1 MSSTVDIASSFIQ
14 GAPPSELAD
23 VVKDIKALTSDDDPS
38 LIAKL
43 KPAFQKY
50 NEEQLTA
57 VKLTGGNDY
66 ALISSYNKLSSSS
79 SSQYYDTAS
88 STSFEFDHTTS
99 KASSPQSYTHDTQH
113 SSLVQ
118 SILKS
123 LTSHFAEHYP
133 PSSSSS
139 AFTVCPTPDD
149 SQIAILISSTKSS
162 PKNFL
167 SGQWRSTFLFDPA
180 LTTLSGA
187 LKVNV
192 HYYEDGNVALTT
204 KKEIENVDVGGSDGA
219 SVVRKIAAIEKQY
232 QEEVNRTIVGMN
244 ENSFKGLRRQL
255 PVTRQK
261 VEWERIRGYALGSDL
276 RGEAKR

>member
-1 MSSTVDIASSFIQ
+1 MGAKGGADTMSSTVDITSSFIQ

-50 NEEQLTA
+50 NEEQLVA
-57 VKLTGGNDY
+57 VKLPGANDY
-66 ALISSYNKLSSSS
+66 VLISSYNRLPSSSS
-79 SSQYYDTAS
+79 GSQYYDTAS

-133 PSSSSS
+133 PSSSS
-139 AFTVCPTPDD
+139 AYTACATPDD
-149 SQIAILISSTKSS
+149 SQIAILMSSTKSS

-167 SGQWRSTFLFDPA
+167 FGPVSSTVSGS
-180 LTTLSGA
+180 

-204 KKEIENVDVGGSDGA
+204 KKEVENVDIGGSDGA

>member
-1 MSSTVDIASSFIQ
+1 MGSTVDIASSFIE

-23 VVKDIKALTSDDDPS
+23 VVKDIKALTSDDEPD

-50 NEEQLTA
+50 NEEQLVA
-57 VKLTGGNDY
+57 VKLPGASDY
-66 ALISSYNKLSSSS
+66 VLVSSYNKISSSPPR
-79 SSQYYDTAS
+79 YYDSAS
-88 STSFEFDHTTS
+88 STSFEFDHTTA
-99 KASSPQSYTHDTQH
+99 KASSPQSYTHETQH
-113 SSLVQ
+113 STLVQ

-123 LTSHFAEHYP
+123 LSAHFSEHYP
-133 PSSSSS
+133 PTSS
-139 AFTVCPTPDD
+139 AAFTACATPDD
-149 SQIAILISSTKSS
+149 SQIAVLISSTKSS
-162 PKNFL
+162 PKNFI
-167 SGQWRSTFLFDPA
+167 SGQWRSRFLFDPA
-180 LTTLSGA
+180 SSSLSGSIR
-187 LKVNV
+187 VNV

-204 KKEIENVDVGGSDGA
+204 KKEIDGVDVGGSDGG

-244 ENSFKGLRRQL
+244 ESSFKNLRRQL

-261 VEWERIRGYALGSDL
+261 VEWEKIRGYGLGSDL